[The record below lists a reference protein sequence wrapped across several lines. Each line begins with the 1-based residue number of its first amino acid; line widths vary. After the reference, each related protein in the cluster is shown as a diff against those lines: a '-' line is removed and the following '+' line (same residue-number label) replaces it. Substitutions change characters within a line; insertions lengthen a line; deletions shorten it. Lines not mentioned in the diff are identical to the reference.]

1 MTKIKICGLRR
12 KEDIDIVNSFL
23 PDFAGFILS
32 DGFRRTVAKDDF
44 LILAKNVDSRIRK
57 VGVFVNEP
65 LDSILDYASHLDIL
79 QLHGDESFEY
89 AERLR
94 KATDRIIIKAVRAK
108 TSEDIERFNE
118 YPCNYLL
125 IDAYKEGEYGGT
137 GKVADWSIIKK
148 AEINKP
154 FFLAGGISADNVSD
168 AIDELTPFCVDVSS
182 SVETNGYKDKLKIKE
197 LIDKV
202 RKEEK
207 YE

>member
-12 KEDIDIVNSFL
+12 NQDVDIVNAFL

-32 DGFRRTVAKDDF
+32 NGFRRTVLKDDF
-44 LILAKNVDSRIRK
+44 LRLARNVDSSIKK

-65 LDSILDYASHLDIL
+65 FESILDYALNLDVL
-79 QLHGDESFEY
+79 QLHGDESLEY
-89 AERLR
+89 AGRLR
-94 KATDRIIIKAVRAK
+94 AETDKTIIKAVRAK
-108 TSEDIERFNE
+108 SPDDIERFND
-118 YPCNYLL
+118 YPCDYML

-148 AEINKP
+148 AEIKKP

-168 AIDELTPFCVDVSS
+168 AISELSPFCVDVSS
-182 SVETNGYKDKLKIKE
+182 SVETNGYKDKLKVKE
-197 LIDKV
+197 LILKL